1 MSVAT
6 HEDDLSRL
14 AAAVK
19 SRERFEAIFDQVRTP
34 GKSLPFKMMALLDAQ
49 QPYLKSYHHARE
61 IGFLDTLLAD
71 LMHAQVLDLE
81 RLAALGTAPLSVT
94 AQLQAIT
101 RPDIGFM
108 NMAVEINGK
117 VIASRRLCCIT
128 ILKADLATPHAA
140 GTGFLVGPQI
150 VLTSGHLVDDL
161 LDGAGQPVAQSSKR
175 IRVAFD
181 QIDGLSAGTVV
192 AVQERW
198 LVERR
203 ALHPLEAQRQ
213 VLNWD
218 DPPEA
223 GFDEHLDFALVRL
236 SRAVGYERG
245 FYALDAGRM
254 PVVTAVGGMV
264 ALLQHPAGFPQ
275 SSAPGAALRLWPPTF
290 KSRMLHNA
298 NSAEGSSG
306 GLLVDSEFQ
315 PVGLHQCTYRDA
327 QSKPVCNGAIP
338 TACIAGLK
346 LPLSQVL
353 GLDPVWKIKETGEA
367 LIGREDFQ
375 SSVMEALEGHTRI
388 LTVAGNSQM
397 GRSFTTRI
405 LREMLGIAEHQVVEL
420 SASKIAVTARDT
432 ALAILTE
439 IGGAAAGATLPDT
452 SEADSAQ
459 PAWIAQELL
468 PAFKRAVAAAAS
480 QRIIWLVI
488 DDLDRY
494 PVANTSTRVFL
505 ESVYSGIAGIPSLR
519 IMLIGFQGAVPG
531 ALPNQVR
538 EEILREFSVPELMQY
553 IDRESTAC
561 EILRLP
567 GQSRNLAEQLLQ
579 DVPIAANGS
588 RQAEMARRATVVA
601 RRP

>member
-1 MSVAT
+1 MPAAT
-6 HEDDLSRL
+6 HEDDLIRL
-14 AAAVK
+14 AAAVS

-34 GKSLPFKMMALLDAQ
+34 GTSLPFKVLALLDTQ
-49 QPYLKSYHHARE
+49 RPYLKSYHHAKE
-61 IGFLDTLLAD
+61 IGFLDTLLGH

-81 RLAALGTAPLSVT
+81 LLAAPGTAPLSVT
-94 AQLQAIT
+94 AQLQAVT

-108 NMAVEINGK
+108 NMAVEIKGK

-128 ILKADLATPHAA
+128 VLKADLATPHAA

-150 VLTSGHLVDDL
+150 VLTSGHLLDDL
-161 LDGAGQPVAQSSKR
+161 LNGAGQPVAQSSKR

-192 AVQERW
+192 PVQERW
-198 LVERR
+198 LVDRR
-203 ALHPLEAQRQ
+203 GLHPLEAQRQ

-254 PVVTAVGGMV
+254 PVVDAVGGMV

-290 KSRMLHNA
+290 KSRMLHDA

-315 PVGLHQCTYRDA
+315 PVGLHQCTYKDA

-338 TACIAGLK
+338 TARIAGLK

-353 GLDPVWKIKETGEA
+353 GLDPVWKIKETGEPV
-367 LIGREDFQ
+367 IGREDFQ
-375 SSVMEALEGHTRI
+375 SSVLDALDGETRI
-388 LTVAGNSQM
+388 LTVAGTSRM

-405 LREMLGIAEHQVVEL
+405 LREMLGIAEHHVVEL
-420 SASKIAVTARDT
+420 SASKIPVTARDT
-432 ALAILTE
+432 ALAILAE
-439 IGGAAAGATLPDT
+439 IGGGTGGAALPNT
-452 SEADSAQ
+452 SEADSAE
-459 PAWIAQELL
+459 PAWIAQQLL

-480 QRIIWLVI
+480 QRIIWLVV

-494 PVANTSTRVFL
+494 AVANTSTRVFL
-505 ESVYSGIAGIPSLR
+505 ESVYSGMAVIPSLR
-519 IMLIGFQGAVPG
+519 IVLVGFQGAVPG
-531 ALPNQVR
+531 ALPKQVR
-538 EEILREFSVPELMQY
+538 GEILREFSVPELTQY
-553 IDRESTAC
+553 IDRESTAR
-561 EILRLP
+561 EIPRFLS
-567 GQSRNLAEQLLQ
+567 QSRSLAEQLLQ
-579 DVPIAANGS
+579 DVPLAANGQ
-588 RQAEMARRATVVA
+588 RQAELAHRAAVVA
-601 RRP
+601 SRP